1 MSCDAAVLWE
11 SHWKELHG
19 PQMSI
24 ICPLKLP
31 IQGQLLEKLLI
42 QISYTQLNHWFQRD
56 YFTETSQK
64 KVCQKLGK
72 VNCLMCFFFL
82 SLKISR
88 KHQLTFPE
96 FPSTFIEAASEADV
110 PQRTKYI
117 ECSLKTVTFMFQQSF
132 RDWV

>member
-72 VNCLMCFFFL
+72 VNCLMWFFF
-82 SLKISR
+82 SLIEDI
-88 KHQLTFPE
+88 QET
-96 FPSTFIEAASEADV
+96 STNFSWVSINFHWS
-110 PQRTKYI
+110 
-117 ECSLKTVTFMFQQSF
+117 SF
-132 RDWV
+132 RGWCTSENKIYWVFPQNSDIYVSAEL